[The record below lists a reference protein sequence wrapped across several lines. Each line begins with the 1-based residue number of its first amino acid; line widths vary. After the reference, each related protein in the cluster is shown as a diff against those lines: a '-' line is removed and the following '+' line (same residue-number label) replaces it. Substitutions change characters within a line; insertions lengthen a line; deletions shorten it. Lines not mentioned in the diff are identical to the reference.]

1 MAKYVFTIYGPPVGK
16 ERARTYTAD
25 GKTRTITPD
34 KTREFERQVGLHAF
48 AAGMRE
54 PREKKLWAV
63 RLLVYKATKNEALWH
78 TICDSTPDGDNVEK
92 AVWDGLKP
100 YLGDD
105 KDVGIWNGSKLW
117 CKPGQEGVRVW
128 VMEID
133 KHGGEI

>member
-1 MAKYVFTIYGPPVGK
+1 MSTYTFTVYGPPVGK
-16 ERARTYTAD
+16 ERARTYTSD

-54 PREKKLWAV
+54 PRDTKLWFV
-63 RLLVYKATKNEALWH
+63 RVEAYKATKKPELWG
-78 TICDSTPDGDNVEK
+78 TICDSTPDGDNIEK

-105 KDVGIWNGSKLW
+105 KQVGKWGGEKLW
-117 CKPGQEGVRVW
+117 CKPREERVTVRVI
-128 VMEID
+128 EINNM
-133 KHGGEI
+133 GYAV